1 MDQANLIRSWQELRR
16 QIIIS
21 QLAPTFLLIVTVGML
36 AVGLPN
42 ASIWVK
48 LAALGILLASGIL
61 GALVQFT
68 AATEA
73 QAIASELAASE
84 SQGPLVLSIMA
95 SAAWMNV
102 VRFVTPSIFVLIFI
116 AIALG
121 LFGFGL
127 GPQYMYHRG

>member
-1 MDQANLIRSWQELRR
+1 VDQANLIRSWHELRR

-42 ASIWVK
+42 ASLWVK

-61 GALVQFT
+61 GALVQYS

-73 QAIASELAASE
+73 QAVARELDTAAE
-84 SQGPLVLSIMA
+84 KGPLVEGIVS
-95 SAAWMNV
+95 SARFLFV
-102 VRFVTPSIFVLIFI
+102 VRFVTPTIFVLIFLV
-116 AIALG
+116 IALALTG
-121 LFGFGL
+121 IGL
-127 GPQYMYHRG
+127 GPQYMYHRW